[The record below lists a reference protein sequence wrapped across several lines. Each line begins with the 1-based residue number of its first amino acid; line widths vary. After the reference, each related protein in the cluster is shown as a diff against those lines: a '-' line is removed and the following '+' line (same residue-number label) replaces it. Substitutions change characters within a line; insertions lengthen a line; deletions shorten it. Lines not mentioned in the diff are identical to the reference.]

1 MKRTMLSNAWVCC
14 GLAIALSGAA
24 CSDRSA
30 RDTAG
35 TAPGQSTSAAAARDN
50 AAAKNDQT
58 PVTVTGCLQKGDGRA
73 FILTEINRPRASV
86 GTSGSDASGA
96 AVEREQLRAA
106 AHAYRLKSD
115 DDKNLDAL
123 VGHQVRVSGTVDEK
137 ADLPAQAGAD
147 SARSDRAAS
156 DRTTDKRAS
165 GDRTAAASGSSDR
178 TKIDEGDLASLKVA
192 TIDSV
197 ADACGGKR

>member
-24 CSDRSA
+24 CSDRGSHE
-30 RDTAG
+30 TAG
-35 TAPGQSTSAAAARDN
+35 SAPGQQTSAAARDKV
-50 AAAKNDQT
+50 AANNDQA
-58 PVTVTGCLQKGDGRA
+58 PVTLTGCLQKGDGRS

-86 GTSGSDASGA
+86 GTSGSDSTGA

-106 AHAYRLKSD
+106 AHAYRLNSD
-115 DDKNLDAL
+115 DDKNLESL
-123 VGHQVRVSGTVDEK
+123 VGHQVRVSGTVAER
-137 ADLPAQAGAD
+137 ADLPAKAGTD
-147 SARSDRAAS
+147 TARSDRAAN

-165 GDRTAAASGSSDR
+165 GDRNAAASGSNDR
-178 TKIDEGDLASLKVA
+178 AKIDEGDLASIKVA